1 MKLSASN
8 LGCFKW
14 DIPTTIARLRDYG
27 FNGLDLRGVAGN
39 MKPWTT
45 PEFSSGIAETATRL
59 RDAGLALSCISSSIT
74 LSHSDPAK
82 IAAADDELAHDAEIC
97 AALGCRQI
105 RVFGGDLRNFSG
117 NATEADRDRVV
128 EHVAGRSRSLAERAR
143 SIAPVDILIET
154 HDAWTDSSHLVRA
167 LEQTGRSDVGCCWDV
182 KHTYWT
188 AREVPEVTWSRLSRW
203 IRNTHWKDVR
213 RNLGGRALDA
223 PAARLVA
230 STGILCPTGSG
241 IAPLADCVEI
251 LDAAG
256 YDGWYTLEWEKHW
269 HPYIEEPEAAFPAF
283 VRFMREARAP
293 IPRQPDDLR
302 THAS

>member
-27 FNGLDLRGVAGN
+27 FGGLDLRGVSGN
-39 MKPWTT
+39 MKPWTA
-45 PEFSSGIAETATRL
+45 PEFSSGIAETGVRL
-59 RDAGLALSCISSSIT
+59 QDAGIVLSCISSSIV

-82 IAAADDELAHDAEIC
+82 IAAADEELERDAGIC

-105 RVFGGDLRNFSG
+105 RVFGGDLRNFSD

-128 EHVAGRSRSLAERAR
+128 EHIAERSRSLAERAR
-143 SIAPVDILIET
+143 SVAPVDILIET
-154 HDAWTDSSHLVRA
+154 HDAWTNSEHMARA
-167 LEQTGRSDVGCCWDV
+167 LELTGRGDVGCCWDV

-188 AREVPEVTWSRLSRW
+188 AKEVPAVTWSRIARW
-203 IRNTHWKDVR
+203 TRNTHWKDVR
-213 RNLGGRALDA
+213 RNLGGRTLDA
-223 PAARLVA
+223 AAARLVA
-230 STGILCPTGSG
+230 STGFLCPTGSG
-241 IAPLADCVEI
+241 IAPLADCVEM

-269 HPYIEEPEAAFPAF
+269 HPRIEEPEVAFPAF
-283 VRFMREARAP
+283 VRFMREARAA
-293 IPRQPDDLR
+293 ILRQPDGLR
-302 THAS
+302 PRAS